1 MNHLL
6 RLALLAIVAGAP
18 ALMAAPRLGLST
30 VAVGPVYV
38 SPGANGSAPAVE
50 AFNAGDG
57 SLNLSAAVSAS
68 WLTATVGAPRACSP
82 PRSGNCIPV
91 SIALNTSTLAAGTYT
106 EFITLSDPNAVDAPA
121 DISVTVTVAGVPNA
135 VTLYATPAGG
145 TQPTVTAPVFV
156 SSPVTG
162 TATTQTGGKWLS
174 FSTGSSS
181 SVNFLLPYNIQAA
194 AQIGQAPGV
203 YTGAVAVSGSRTPS
217 ENKSVAVTLNVTC
230 SPILAI
236 NNSTIRL
243 NGIQG
248 GPVQYAVVSFAN
260 LAQGTGTAAGCPS
273 TPLAVTGATAT
284 SAGNFLAAGLAGTS
298 GLLISTDPA
307 TLTPGTYTGT
317 VTIAS
322 NAVNNSQV
330 SIPIQLSVAPSG
342 KPLISSGG
350 IINIANYAPEAV
362 SPGDIVAIF
371 GSQLADAAGQNPGP
385 PPLATQLGATQ
396 VLVNGV
402 PAPLYYV
409 SPAQVNFQMPYN
421 ASGTAVVQVVNNG
434 SAGNSRSVAI
444 AANVPRFLIW
454 PDSIVTGGYAIAV
467 NSDGSLPLPSASKV
481 QGYTSHPARPG
492 DSIVI
497 YGVGFGQTS
506 PAAVD
511 GAPATSSAPLQT
523 ITGTTPVT
531 FGGGFQGRP
540 TSVSADFVGLTPTAV
555 GLYQVNVKIPAD
567 TPLGTLVPVTAVVK
581 GVNTAIAYIAIST
594 TGR

>member
-1 MNHLL
+1 MNQLS
-6 RLALLAIVAGAP
+6 RYILLAVVAGAP

-68 WLTATVGAPRACSP
+68 WLTATVGAPKACSP
-82 PRSGNCIPV
+82 PRSGNCIPI

-135 VTLYATPAGG
+135 VTLYTTPAGG
-145 TQPTVTAPVFV
+145 TQPTVTTPVFV
-156 SSPVTG
+156 SSAVTG

-174 FSTGSSS
+174 FSNGSSS

-194 AQIGQAPGV
+194 AQAGQAPGT
-203 YTGAVAVSGSRTPS
+203 YTGAVAITGSRTAS
-217 ENKSVAVTLNVTC
+217 ENKSVAVTLNITC

-248 GPVQYAVVSFAN
+248 GPIQYAVVSFAN
-260 LAQGTGTAAGCPS
+260 LAQGTGAAAGCPS
-273 TPLAVTGATAT
+273 TPLAVAGATAT
-284 SAGNFLAAGLAGTS
+284 SADNFLAAGLAGTT

-307 TLTPGTYTGT
+307 KLTPGNYTGT

-350 IINIANYAPEAV
+350 IVNIANYAQEAV
-362 SPGDIVAIF
+362 APGGIVAIF

-385 PPLATQLGATQ
+385 PPLATKLGGTE

-421 ASGTAVVQVVNNG
+421 ASGSAVVQVVNNG

-454 PDSIVTGGYAIAV
+454 PDSIVTGGYAITV
-467 NSDGSLPLPSASKV
+467 NSDGSLPLPSVSKV
-481 QGYTSHPARPG
+481 QGYISHPARPG
-492 DSIVI
+492 DTIVI

-523 ITGTTPVT
+523 ITGTTPIT

-540 TSVSADFVGLTPTAV
+540 TSVNADFVGLTPTAV

-567 TPLGTLVPVTAVVK
+567 TPLGALVPVTALVK
-581 GVNTAIAYIAIST
+581 GVSTTIAYLAIST